1 MKFVVNSLKL
11 QCGKEN
17 ESERMT
23 SMYEVELKARV
34 DDFEFIKS
42 KLEEMYD
49 YKGKIHK
56 FDSYM
61 RRKGDKDII
70 NKVFRIRID
79 NEGAVVGY
87 KDKKRQRGVEIN
99 IENEFGV
106 TDPDLFI
113 QLMEKMGFEVY
124 VEKEK
129 KGFLFKDSDISIELL
144 NIKGLG
150 NFIEIEKILKNPNDS
165 EIAKA
170 EIEIREILE
179 RVGINKEKIESRYYI
194 EMLLGK

>member
-1 MKFVVNSLKL
+1 
-11 QCGKEN
+11 
-17 ESERMT
+17 MT

-34 DDFEFIKS
+34 DNFEFIKN

-56 FDSYM
+56 FDRYM

-70 NKVFRIRID
+70 DKVFRIRIE

-129 KGFLFKDSDISIELL
+129 KGFLFKDSDYSIELM
-144 NIKGLG
+144 NIRGLG
-150 NFIEIEKILKNPNDS
+150 NFVEIEKILQNPDNN
-165 EIAKA
+165 EIAAA
-170 EIEIREILE
+170 ESGIRKILKEI
-179 RVGINKEKIESRYYI
+179 GIKSEKIEPRYYI
-194 EMLLGK
+194 EMLLKK